1 MSRCDGRALCLLV
14 HHYQPALLARAEIRD
29 QTSVTHQADNQNLDD
44 SLDFSYGTN
53 KLDAKSYETFVE
65 NEKAN
70 FKLLLKRV
78 SNVDESIQ
86 YCASVYYLLAGFLVG
101 RSAGPDHPGG
111 HVQHHP

>member
-1 MSRCDGRALCLLV
+1 MLV

-78 SNVDESIQ
+78 SRCDISIRVQ
-86 YCASVYYLLAGFLVG
+86 FALLHFYFAGFLVG

>member
-1 MSRCDGRALCLLV
+1 M

-78 SNVDESIQ
+78 SSFEKSIQ
-86 YCASVYYLLAGFLVG
+86 
-101 RSAGPDHPGG
+101 
-111 HVQHHP
+111 

>member
-78 SNVDESIQ
+78 SSFEKSIQ
-86 YCASVYYLLAGFLVG
+86 
-101 RSAGPDHPGG
+101 
-111 HVQHHP
+111 